1 MHARRARTVY
11 HTRKEGSNSLKCLLW
26 QLQLLTRSGPFF
38 GDPIDTKR
46 INLLLHRHPTFPE
59 NKNSCLGHFSHLH
72 ISIHNHQEGSLEAP
86 VNTKNHHL
94 YGHHWR
100 ANYSQKILFLLE
112 EHKELTVCCIITIL
126 LLDTLFDE
134 NRCLI
139 QNKAKLMWV
148 QTGAILMANILSLVD
163 WSSLKW
169 KF

>member
-1 MHARRARTVY
+1 MPGVLGLYITQE
-11 HTRKEGSNSLKCLLW
+11 RKGATPWNACFDTYSYLQGLVHFLVILLIRNVSTYCCTGTPLSLKIKIRVLVILA
-26 QLQLLTRSGPFF
+26 
-38 GDPIDTKR
+38 IY
-46 INLLLHRHPTFPE
+46 
-59 NKNSCLGHFSHLH
+59 H
-72 ISIHNHQEGSLEAP
+72 IIIHNHQEGSLEVP

-148 QTGAILMANILSLVD
+148 QTGVILMANILSLVD